1 MPTLNSSAQSWYVMV
16 TVFTLM
22 GIGFFIQ
29 GRVKKSW
36 LQYLHRNN
44 VNIFSGWVTMGILDE
59 SCLRTYK
66 LLEATIEALQEPT
79 EMGKGPIT
87 TD

>member
-1 MPTLNSSAQSWYVMV
+1 MPTLTSSAQSWYVMV

-36 LQYLHRNN
+36 LQYLYRNN
-44 VNIFSGWVTMGILDE
+44 LNIFSGWVTMGILDNN
-59 SCLRTYK
+59 SLSTYK
-66 LLEATIEALQEPT
+66 QFEATIEALQEPT
-79 EMGKGPIT
+79 DTEKVPAT

>member
-36 LQYLHRNN
+36 LQYLYRNN
-44 VNIFSGWVTMGILDE
+44 LNIFSGWVAMGILDE
-59 SCLRTYK
+59 SCLRTFK
-66 LLEATIEALQEPT
+66 QFEATIEALQEPT
-79 EMGKGPIT
+79 EVEKGLIT